1 MATHNDLGKEGEEIA
16 KIFLEKL
23 GYDILDQNYV
33 YKNAEVDIIAL
44 HKNELIF
51 VEVKARS
58 STSFG
63 FPESFVVPE
72 KQKQMAKVANEYFE
86 KINFEGEIRFDI
98 VAIVLTR
105 DGKHDV
111 KHIIDA
117 FFPRK

>member
-1 MATHNDLGKEGEEIA
+1 MATHNDLGKTGEELSVLY
-16 KIFLEKL
+16 LEDL

-33 YKNAEVDIIAL
+33 YKNAEVDIIAM

-51 VEVKARS
+51 VEVKSRS
-58 STSFG
+58 STNFG
-63 FPESFVVPE
+63 FPETFVVPE
-72 KQKQMAKVANEYFE
+72 KQKQMAKVANEYFD

-98 VAIVLTR
+98 IAIVFTR
-105 DGKHDV
+105 DGKHQL

>member
-16 KIFLEKL
+16 KVFLEKL

-33 YKNAEVDIIAL
+33 YKNAEVDIIAM
-44 HKNELIF
+44 HKIELIF

-72 KQKQMAKVANEYFE
+72 KQKQMAKVANEYFK

-98 VAIVLTR
+98 VAIVFTR